1 MEIIKLIG
9 ILIIL
14 VGFIFKFDTIAVV
27 LVAALATA
35 LVSGISFTEFL
46 ALLGEAFVSNRMVT
60 LFLLTLPMIGLSERF
75 GLRQQ
80 AVVIIEK
87 IKGLTPGRFLTIYMF
102 IREIAGALSIRVQ
115 GQTQFIRPIVNPM
128 AQAAAENKY
137 GDVSEED
144 QEKIKARSAA
154 TENFGNFF
162 AQNTFIAASG
172 VLLIV
177 GTMESLGYEISAV
190 SVAKASVPVA
200 LIMLVLVGVYNVLF
214 DKKMSK
220 KYKVEK
226 QHQTKK
232 KGAAE

>member
-1 MEIIKLIG
+1 MEYIKLIG

-35 LVSGISFTEFL
+35 LVSGISFIDFL
-46 ALLGEAFVSNRMVT
+46 SLLGEAFVSNRMVT

-80 AVVIIEK
+80 AVILIEK

-137 GDVSEED
+137 GEVSEED

-162 AQNTFIAASG
+162 AQNTFVAASG
-172 VLLIV
+172 VLLIAS
-177 GTMESLGYEISAV
+177 TMDSLGYKVSTISI
-190 SVAKASVPVA
+190 SIASIPIA
-200 LIMLVLVGVYNVLF
+200 LIMLVLVGIYNVLF
-214 DKKMSK
+214 DKKMAK
-220 KYKVEK
+220 KYNAKNSTGAKKEK
-226 QHQTKK
+226 
-232 KGAAE
+232 GEG